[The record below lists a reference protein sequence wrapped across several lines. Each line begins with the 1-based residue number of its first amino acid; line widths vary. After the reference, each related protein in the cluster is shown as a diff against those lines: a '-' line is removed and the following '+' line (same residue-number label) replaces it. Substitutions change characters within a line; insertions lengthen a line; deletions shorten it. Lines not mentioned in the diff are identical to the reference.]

1 MHDSGLYHWVKQFAG
16 IAICAKGM
24 PFFMQLLLQPVQ
36 VLPEDSPTNIV
47 LVVLVHEPRPL
58 GIDLL

>member
-24 PFFMQLLLQPVQ
+24 PFIMQL
-36 VLPEDSPTNIV
+36 LPEDSPTNIV